1 MPRIMWPAGYLSTF
15 FSSRTTS
22 PLASFSLV
30 SVTLVLLSSPMP
42 GRLVSSVVSVLATV
56 PPPARARAFECTLVL
71 WVFLPS
77 VRSFSTLTSFLS
89 FFISTFSSA
98 RRGEAR
104 RPRPARAY
112 AMWFMIAP
120 LSIGQA
126 GDGRRG
132 AQRPGARPTDPWKR
146 GGCFRSTAEHA
157 EHARRKSELS
167 RL

>member
-1 MPRIMWPAGYLSTF
+1 
-15 FSSRTTS
+15 
-22 PLASFSLV
+22 
-30 SVTLVLLSSPMP
+30 MP

-77 VRSFSTLTSFLS
+77 VRSFSILASFLS

-98 RRGEAR
+98 RTAEAR
-104 RPRPARAY
+104 RPSPARAY
-112 AMWFMIAP
+112 AMRFMIAP

-132 AQRPGARPTDPWKR
+132 GQRSGARLPDGASLERKLVQISGAPAGT
-146 GGCFRSTAEHA
+146 GT
-157 EHARRKSELS
+157 RRIPA
-167 RL
+167 